1 MRLLIAFSVDLV
13 ISLYGQLCVKFQ
25 LRGLLS
31 SDFDVSLSFLGSEIK
46 EVKDG
51 EVLNY
56 PNVLSCGPLEPQGGS
71 TLAGEDPKYYRK
83 SKLWKT
89 ARREWPDVPY
99 PVPSKPTP
107 TPAEEEEEQDT
118 ASHSQE
124 DLKELMAIHHSFT
137 KLLEKMGVDP
147 CADYQEQ
154 KVDNILIGIRS
165 SDLQCK
171 VCGKIYT
178 TSMRMKRHFKKRHI
192 GKTNYQCEICKKY
205 YTDASS
211 LKEHKGNHDETL
223 RPHKCK
229 HCSKRFATEY
239 KLTEH
244 LLMHQGKT
252 FIGSF
257 SQCGR
262 LFTYKKG
269 KQDHE
274 PKCDHNPKKPKD
286 KHFPCKKC
294 TRGYWDHRSLLRHDK
309 EKH

>member
-1 MRLLIAFSVDLV
+1 M
-13 ISLYGQLCVKFQ
+13 
-25 LRGLLS
+25 
-31 SDFDVSLSFLGSEIK
+31 SFPGSEIK

-56 PNVLSCGPLEPQGGS
+56 PNVLSCGPLEPQGGW

-154 KVDNILIGIRS
+154 KVDNILIGIKS

-171 VCGKIYT
+171 VCGKIYN

-211 LKEHKGNHDETL
+211 LKEH
-223 RPHKCK
+223 
-229 HCSKRFATEY
+229 
-239 KLTEH
+239 
-244 LLMHQGKT
+244 
-252 FIGSF
+252 
-257 SQCGR
+257 
-262 LFTYKKG
+262 
-269 KQDHE
+269 
-274 PKCDHNPKKPKD
+274 
-286 KHFPCKKC
+286 
-294 TRGYWDHRSLLRHDK
+294 
-309 EKH
+309 

>member
-1 MRLLIAFSVDLV
+1 M
-13 ISLYGQLCVKFQ
+13 
-25 LRGLLS
+25 
-31 SDFDVSLSFLGSEIK
+31 
-46 EVKDG
+46 
-51 EVLNY
+51 LNY
-56 PNVLSCGPLEPQGGS
+56 PNVLSCGPLEPQGGW
-71 TLAGEDPKYYRK
+71 TLAGEDPKYYK
-83 SKLWKT
+83 KNKLWKT

-154 KVDNILIGIRS
+154 KVENILIGIKS
-165 SDLQCK
+165 SDLECK

-178 TSMRMKRHFKKRHI
+178 TSMRMKRHFKRRHI

-239 KLTEH
+239 KVTEH

-252 FIGSF
+252 FICSF

-274 PKCDHNPKKPKD
+274 TKCTHNPKKPKD
-286 KHFPCKKC
+286 KPFQCKKC
-294 TRGYWDHRSLLRHDK
+294 TRGYWDHRSLLRHKK

>member
-1 MRLLIAFSVDLV
+1 
-13 ISLYGQLCVKFQ
+13 
-25 LRGLLS
+25 
-31 SDFDVSLSFLGSEIK
+31 
-46 EVKDG
+46 
-51 EVLNY
+51 
-56 PNVLSCGPLEPQGGS
+56 
-71 TLAGEDPKYYRK
+71 
-83 SKLWKT
+83 
-89 ARREWPDVPY
+89 
-99 PVPSKPTP
+99 
-107 TPAEEEEEQDT
+107 
-118 ASHSQE
+118 
-124 DLKELMAIHHSFT
+124 MAIHHSFT

-154 KVDNILIGIRS
+154 KVDNILIGIKS

-211 LKEHKGNHDETL
+211 LKEHKGNHNETL

-239 KLTEH
+239 KPTEH

-252 FIGSF
+252 FICSF

-274 PKCDHNPKKPKD
+274 PKCDHNPKKPRTSLSHVKSAQED
-286 KHFPCKKC
+286 IGTTDLCLGMRKKSTKPCGSC
-294 TRGYWDHRSLLRHDK
+294 GSCGSRQLSCGSEFMTV
-309 EKH
+309 

>member
-1 MRLLIAFSVDLV
+1 
-13 ISLYGQLCVKFQ
+13 
-25 LRGLLS
+25 
-31 SDFDVSLSFLGSEIK
+31 
-46 EVKDG
+46 
-51 EVLNY
+51 
-56 PNVLSCGPLEPQGGS
+56 
-71 TLAGEDPKYYRK
+71 
-83 SKLWKT
+83 
-89 ARREWPDVPY
+89 
-99 PVPSKPTP
+99 
-107 TPAEEEEEQDT
+107 
-118 ASHSQE
+118 
-124 DLKELMAIHHSFT
+124 
-137 KLLEKMGVDP
+137 MGVDP

-154 KVDNILIGIRS
+154 KVENILIGIKS

-192 GKTNYQCEICKKY
+192 GKTNYQCKICKKY

-211 LKEHKGNHDETL
+211 LKEHEGNHDESL
-223 RPHKCK
+223 RPHKCTK
-229 HCSKRFATEY
+229 CSKRFATEY

-252 FIGSF
+252 FICSF

-274 PKCDHNPKKPKD
+274 PKCPQNPKKPKD
-286 KHFPCKKC
+286 KPFQCKKC
-294 TRGYWDHRSLLRHDK
+294 SKDYWDHRSLLRHEK

>member
-1 MRLLIAFSVDLV
+1 M
-13 ISLYGQLCVKFQ
+13 
-25 LRGLLS
+25 
-31 SDFDVSLSFLGSEIK
+31 SFPGSEIK

-51 EVLNY
+51 EVLSY
-56 PNVLSCGPLEPQGGS
+56 PNVLSCGPLEPQGGW

-107 TPAEEEEEQDT
+107 APAEEEGDQDT

-137 KLLEKMGVDP
+137 KLLEKLGVDP

-154 KVDNILIGIRS
+154 KVENILVGIKS

-192 GKTNYQCEICKKY
+192 GKTNYQCKICKKY

-211 LKEHKGNHDETL
+211 LKEHEGNHDESL
-223 RPHKCK
+223 RPHKCTK
-229 HCSKRFATEY
+229 YSKRFATEY

-252 FIGSF
+252 FIVLSPNVADSSPTRRGNRTMSPNVHGIQRSQRISLSHIKSAPEDIGTTDLCLGMRKKSIKPCGLCGLCGSF
-257 SQCGR
+257 QFLCGSEFR
-262 LFTYKKG
+262 VFFT
-269 KQDHE
+269 
-274 PKCDHNPKKPKD
+274 
-286 KHFPCKKC
+286 FPV
-294 TRGYWDHRSLLRHDK
+294 TLS
-309 EKH
+309 

>member
-1 MRLLIAFSVDLV
+1 MSVPVWVLNCAAVQIWISFCAAPYCILCGSGDFVVRPVVYKIPVLGVIFS
-13 ISLYGQLCVKFQ
+13 IFWCF
-25 LRGLLS
+25 
-31 SDFDVSLSFLGSEIK
+31 LSFQGSEIK

-56 PNVLSCGPLEPQGGS
+56 PNVLSCGPLEPQGGW
-71 TLAGEDPKYYRK
+71 TLAGEDPKYYSK

-99 PVPSKPTP
+99 PVPFKPTP

-147 CADYQEQ
+147 CADYPEQ
-154 KVDNILIGIRS
+154 KVDNILIGIKS

-192 GKTNYQCEICKKY
+192 GKTNYQCEICKKH

-211 LKEHKGNHDETL
+211 LKEHKGNH
-223 RPHKCK
+223 KCK
-229 HCSKRFATEY
+229 HCSKRFATE
-239 KLTEH
+239 
-244 LLMHQGKT
+244 
-252 FIGSF
+252 
-257 SQCGR
+257 
-262 LFTYKKG
+262 
-269 KQDHE
+269 
-274 PKCDHNPKKPKD
+274 
-286 KHFPCKKC
+286 
-294 TRGYWDHRSLLRHDK
+294 
-309 EKH
+309 

>member
-1 MRLLIAFSVDLV
+1 M
-13 ISLYGQLCVKFQ
+13 
-25 LRGLLS
+25 
-31 SDFDVSLSFLGSEIK
+31 
-46 EVKDG
+46 
-51 EVLNY
+51 LNY
-56 PNVLSCGPLEPQGGS
+56 PNVLSCGPLEPQGGW
-71 TLAGEDPKYYRK
+71 TLVGEDPKYYRK

-154 KVDNILIGIRS
+154 KVDNILIGIKS

-229 HCSKRFATEY
+229 YCSKRFATEY

-252 FIGSF
+252 FICSF

-286 KHFPCKKC
+286 KPFPCKNC
-294 TRGYWDHRSLLRHDK
+294 TRGYCDHRSLLRHEK

>member
-1 MRLLIAFSVDLV
+1 M
-13 ISLYGQLCVKFQ
+13 
-25 LRGLLS
+25 
-31 SDFDVSLSFLGSEIK
+31 SFPGSEIK

-56 PNVLSCGPLEPQGGS
+56 PNVLSCGPLEPQGGW

-147 CADYQEQ
+147 CTDYQEQ
-154 KVDNILIGIRS
+154 KVENILIGIKS
-165 SDLQCK
+165 SDLECK

-178 TSMRMKRHFKKRHI
+178 TSMRMKRHFKRRHI

-211 LKEHKGNHDETL
+211 LKEQKGNHDETL

-239 KLTEH
+239 KLISSCTKVRH
-244 LLMHQGKT
+244 LYVLSPNVTDSSPTRRGNRITSPSVHTTQRSQRISLSNAKSAPED
-252 FIGSF
+252 IG
-257 SQCGR
+257 
-262 LFTYKKG
+262 TI
-269 KQDHE
+269 D
-274 PKCDHNPKKPKD
+274 
-286 KHFPCKKC
+286 PC
-294 TRGYWDHRSLLRHDK
+294 
-309 EKH
+309 

>member
-1 MRLLIAFSVDLV
+1 MTFDVYNV
-13 ISLYGQLCVKFQ
+13 ISGN
-25 LRGLLS
+25 
-31 SDFDVSLSFLGSEIK
+31 EIS
-46 EVKDG
+46 EVKDE
-51 EVLNY
+51 EVLKY
-56 PNVLSCGPLEPQGGS
+56 LNVLSCGPLVPQGGW
-71 TLAGEDPKYYRK
+71 TLGGEDPKYYK
-83 SKLWKT
+83 KNKLWRT

-99 PVPSKPTP
+99 PVPEQPTLAPADEEEDTP
-107 TPAEEEEEQDT
+107 THTQEE
-118 ASHSQE
+118 
-124 DLKELMAIHHSFT
+124 LKELMSIHHSFT
-137 KLLEKMGVDP
+137 RLLEKMGVDP

-154 KVDNILIGIRS
+154 KVENILIGIKS

-171 VCGKIYT
+171 VCGKMYT

-192 GKTNYQCEICKKY
+192 GKTNYQCQICKKY

-211 LKEHKGNHDETL
+211 LKEHEGNPDESL
-223 RPHKCK
+223 RPHKCTK
-229 HCSKRFATEY
+229 CSKRFATEY

-244 LLMHQGKT
+244 LLMHQVKT
-252 FIGSF
+252 FICSF

-286 KHFPCKKC
+286 KPFLCKKC
-294 TRGYWDHRSLLRHDK
+294 SRGYWDHRSLLRHEK